1 MRMRIASVIVCGL
14 IFLTGTACQQQQ
26 QQQQA
31 EAASAMPE
39 EVVSAPETKKNTR
52 KNKKKKQNKL
62 QQQTETAAAP
72 DSSSAAPAPVPAPAV
87 ATAAETKA
95 AASSITPRKPGLR
108 VSRVQTPQML
118 VALTFD
124 DGPSSAHTP
133 RVLDILRRHGAKGT
147 FFVLG
152 SNAKR
157 CSSIV
162 ARAASEGHEVGV
174 HTWSHINMARSSM
187 SKIDSEVSRT
197 SDVIRSIT
205 GKTPVVMR
213 PPYGSTTAGI
223 VKHMYDRYG
232 MRSIMWDVDT
242 QDWRKPGV
250 STVVSRAVN
259 NAKPGSI
266 ILVHD
271 IHASTLAAVEGIVTG
286 LQARGFKLVTVSQ
299 LMASVGVYGSPKVAP
314 VVSPA
319 AEETTPG
326 AIDVT
331 VPSSTET
338 PAPVVASPAVD
349 TTTPAPVS
357 AEPTITTAQE
367 QPTPEPVAEP
377 AVNAPVAEPIPAVEP
392 ASATTEE
399 AAPAL

>member
-1 MRMRIASVIVCGL
+1 
-14 IFLTGTACQQQQ
+14 
-26 QQQQA
+26 
-31 EAASAMPE
+31 
-39 EVVSAPETKKNTR
+39 
-52 KNKKKKQNKL
+52 
-62 QQQTETAAAP
+62 
-72 DSSSAAPAPVPAPAV
+72 
-87 ATAAETKA
+87 
-95 AASSITPRKPGLR
+95 
-108 VSRVQTPQML
+108 
-118 VALTFD
+118 
-124 DGPSSAHTP
+124 
-133 RVLDILRRHGAKGT
+133 
-147 FFVLG
+147 
-152 SNAKR
+152 
-157 CSSIV
+157 
-162 ARAASEGHEVGV
+162 
-174 HTWSHINMARSSM
+174 MARSSM

-213 PPYGSTTAGI
+213 PPYGATTAGI

-319 AEETTPG
+319 AEETSPG

-331 VPSSTET
+331 VPATTET
-338 PAPVVASPAVD
+338 TVPAVAAPAVE
-349 TTTPAPVS
+349 TTPTAPAS
-357 AEPTITTAQE
+357 AETTITTTQE

>member
-1 MRMRIASVIVCGL
+1 MRTRIASVIVCGL

-26 QQQQA
+26 QVEPTPITPEVAVTTPGAKKTPKKNRRAVVTQDV
-31 EAASAMPE
+31 ASAATPD
-39 EVVSAPETKKNTR
+39 AP
-52 KNKKKKQNKL
+52 
-62 QQQTETAAAP
+62 
-72 DSSSAAPAPVPAPAV
+72 SVAV
-87 ATAAETKA
+87 ATAAATG
-95 AASSITPRKPGLR
+95 ITPRKPGLR
-108 VSRVQTPQML
+108 VSRVQTPEML

-162 ARAASEGHEVGV
+162 ARAAAEGHEVGV

-205 GKTPVVMR
+205 GKAPVVMR
-213 PPYGSTTAGI
+213 PPYGATTAGI

-232 MRSIMWDVDT
+232 MRSILWDVDT

-250 STVVSRAVN
+250 STVINRAVN
-259 NAKPGSI
+259 RAKPGSI

-271 IHASTLAAVEGIVTG
+271 IHASTLAAIEGIVTG

-299 LMASVGVYGSPKVAP
+299 LMASVGVHGTPKAAT
-314 VVSPA
+314 PA
-319 AEETTPG
+319 ATPG
-326 AIDVT
+326 AVE
-331 VPSSTET
+331 VT
-338 PAPVVASPAVD
+338 PAADSSVPA
-349 TTTPAPVS
+349 
-357 AEPTITTAQE
+357 
-367 QPTPEPVAEP
+367 VAEP
-377 AVNAPVAEPIPAVEP
+377 AVVAPEVPAVE
-392 ASATTEE
+392 ATTVQPTI
-399 AAPAL
+399 AAPAEPSAVAVPAAEALPSEQPEAVVNDVSVPSL

>member
-1 MRMRIASVIVCGL
+1 MRTLIANVIVCGL
-14 IFLTGTACQQQQ
+14 IFLSGTACQQQQ
-26 QQQQA
+26 QQS
-31 EAASAMPE
+31 ES
-39 EVVSAPETKKNTR
+39 VSAVPGEVITASETKKNT
-52 KNKKKKQNKL
+52 KKKRTKL
-62 QQQTETAAAP
+62 QKQTETVATPVAP
-72 DSSSAAPAPVPAPAV
+72 SAASV
-87 ATAAETKA
+87 AETKA
-95 AASSITPRKPGLR
+95 AAGSISPRKPGLR

-162 ARAASEGHEVGV
+162 ARAAAEGHEVGV

-187 SKIDSEVSRT
+187 NKIDSEVSRT
-197 SDVIRSIT
+197 SEVIRSIT
-205 GKTPVVMR
+205 GQSPVVMR
-213 PPYGSTTAGI
+213 PPYGATTAGI

-250 STVVSRAVN
+250 STVISRAVN

-271 IHASTLAAVEGIVTG
+271 IHASTLAAIEGIVTG

-299 LMASVGVYGSPKVAP
+299 LMASVGVYASPKVAP
-314 VVSPA
+314 AVSPA
-319 AEETTPG
+319 AEGTTPG

-331 VPSSTET
+331 VPATTET
-338 PAPVVASPAVD
+338 TVPAVAAPAVE
-349 TTTPAPVS
+349 TTPAAPAS
-357 AEPTITTAQE
+357 AEPTLTPTQE
-367 QPTPEPVAEP
+367 QPIPEPVSEP
-377 AVNAPVAEPIPAVEP
+377 AVNTPAAEPIPVVQP
-392 ASATTEE
+392 ASAATE
-399 AAPAL
+399 AATSAL